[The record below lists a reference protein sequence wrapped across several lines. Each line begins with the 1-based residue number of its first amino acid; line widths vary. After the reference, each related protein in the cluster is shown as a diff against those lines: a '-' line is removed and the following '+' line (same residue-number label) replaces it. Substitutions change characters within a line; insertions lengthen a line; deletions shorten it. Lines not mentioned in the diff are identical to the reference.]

1 MKKRKHRK
9 KIEEEYNCA
18 DYDCEPEIDYYD
30 IEEYDIP
37 DYYEDYEL
45 RFEDNEDW

>member
-18 DYDCEPEIDYYD
+18 DYDCEPDIYYD
-30 IEEYDIP
+30 IDEYDIP